1 MLSIL
6 TIDRATEMRLRLK
19 KVQRERINARALK
32 VLNRDRVRRY
42 EESLSIEEFIS
53 DLLKDCVD
61 AACSVAAEPKR
72 TPLKLVNL
80 KPEEKPKVE
89 SKVTRKR
96 RNRYD
101 TWHARGYANY
111 MLLQPGIFNGDA
123 YRASQ
128 SLGIARTTPLG

>member
-1 MLSIL
+1 MLSFL

-53 DLLKDCVD
+53 DLSKDCVD

-101 TWHARGYANY
+101 TWHSRGYAIY
-111 MLLQPGIFNGDA
+111 MLLYPQDF
-123 YRASQ
+123 
-128 SLGIARTTPLG
+128 

>member
-1 MLSIL
+1 MLSFL

-101 TWHARGYANY
+101 TWHARGYAIY
-111 MLLQPGIFNGDA
+111 MLLHPGIFNGDA

-128 SLGIARTTPLG
+128 SLGIARTTLLG